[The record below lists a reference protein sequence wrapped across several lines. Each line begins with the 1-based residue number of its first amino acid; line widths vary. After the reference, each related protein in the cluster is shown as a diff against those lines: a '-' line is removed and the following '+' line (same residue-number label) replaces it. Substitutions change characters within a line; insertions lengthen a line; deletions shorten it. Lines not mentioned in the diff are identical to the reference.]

1 MVVKA
6 TAPRVPDTYLKLV
19 KRFPLIHIRDEAHL
33 DEAIALLSELLRQER
48 DQGTQEYLDVLT
60 DLVAAYE
67 DEHVAMPDV
76 SEADVLRELMRSNR
90 LSQMQL
96 AKAVGMAQSTISA
109 VLTGARSLTKG
120 QILKLAK
127 FFGIA
132 PAAFLPRDPPWRSQE
147 TATAAM
153 TASFRRSGRR
163 RIKPATSLCKGRKE
177 VRQLGDRVDP
187 ETVLPPPPS
196 EAFWK

>member
-1 MVVKA
+1 MVAKA
-6 TAPRVPDTYLKLV
+6 TTRRVPDTYLKLV

-33 DEAIALLSELLRQER
+33 DEAIELLGELLRQER

-67 DEHVAMPDV
+67 DEHVPMPDV
-76 SEADVLRELMRSNR
+76 SEVDVLRELMRCSR

-96 AKAVGMAQSTISA
+96 AKAVGMAQSTVSA

-132 PAAFLPRDPPWRSQE
+132 PAAFLPRDPRCGPRERSP
-147 TATAAM
+147 
-153 TASFRRSGRR
+153 RR
-163 RIKPATSLCKGRKE
+163 
-177 VRQLGDRVDP
+177 
-187 ETVLPPPPS
+187 
-196 EAFWK
+196 